1 MLLRFSVE
9 NFLSIRDFSEVSFI
23 GTPLKE
29 HRDTLISSRYSK
41 YGVLPI
47 VSFYGANASGKSNFL
62 AAIEFMRSVVLNSFK
77 GGESG
82 SSIPIKPFLLDDASV
97 HKPSTFV
104 LDFVLNDTR
113 YQLGFCLNRER
124 VIEEWLYAF
133 PKRVQQI
140 LYSRNVDNA
149 EEYYFGRALAGSNR
163 QIQSITRPNSL
174 FISAAATSGHPL
186 LKDIFGYFKNNLIM
200 KLSPGLIP
208 DSVLG
213 KKLSEDKEF
222 LFEAAK
228 YLAMADTG
236 ITDVKVQE
244 NPISDATKTQIN
256 ELFQVLGKITG
267 DAFKNLAP
275 DIDHKIQLGHSA
287 SDNTVKYLDFED
299 ESLGTKYLF
308 SLLPSLLAAIKSGSV
323 LVLDE
328 ITTSLHTLLA
338 RKLVTMFSNKEINTH
353 GAQLI
358 FSTHDTNL
366 LSPGLLRRDEVW
378 FAEKSRE
385 GATTVSSLSDIKTKI
400 TDNIERGY
408 LQGHFGAIPYIS
420 SKRD

>member
-1 MLLRFSVE
+1 MLLRFSVQ
-9 NFLSIRDFSEVSFI
+9 NFLSVRDFAEVSFVA
-23 GTPLKE
+23 TSLKE
-29 HRDTLISSRYSK
+29 HRNSLISSRYSN
-41 YGVLPI
+41 YGVLPVI
-47 VSFYGANASGKSNFL
+47 AFYGANASGKSNFL
-62 AAIEFMRSVVLNSFK
+62 SSINFMRSVVLNSFK

-82 SSIPIKPFLLDDASV
+82 SSIPIKSFLLDDESV

-104 LDFVLNDTR
+104 LDFVLSDTR
-113 YQLGFCLNRER
+113 YQFGFSLNRER
-124 VIEEWLYAF
+124 IIEEWLYAF
-133 PKRVQQI
+133 PKRVQQV
-140 LYSRNVDNA
+140 LYSRNVEST

-163 QIQSITRPNSL
+163 QIQSITRANSL

-186 LKDIFGYFKNNLIM
+186 LKNIFGYFKNNLIM
-200 KLSPGLIP
+200 KLSSGLLP

-213 KKLSEDKEF
+213 KKLSEDKE
-222 LFEAAK
+222 LLTEASK

-244 NPISDATKTQIN
+244 NPISDVTKNQMA
-256 ELFQVLGKITG
+256 ELFKVLGKITG
-267 DAFKNLAP
+267 DAFKSQAP

-287 SDNTVKYLDFED
+287 SGNTVKYLDFED

-308 SLLPSLLAAIKSGSV
+308 SLLPSLLAAIKSGGI

-338 RKLVTMFSNKEINTH
+338 RQLVTMFSNKEINIH

-378 FAEKSRE
+378 FAEKTRE
-385 GATTVSSLSDIKTKI
+385 GATAIFSLSEIKTKN

-408 LQGHFGAIPYIS
+408 LQGHFGAIPYLS
-420 SKRD
+420 SKWS